1 VSTSDDDWQ
10 AALALLEALL
20 ELPPDQREAAFA
32 TSGASPA
39 VLARVRRMLAA
50 ENAGSVLDAPLA
62 AAFRAP
68 RHAEGARLGR
78 WMLLEVIGRGG
89 MSTVW
94 RARSTVAPVGQ
105 EAALKVMEAG
115 AIDDAALRRFARELE
130 VLSRLSHPSV
140 AALIEAGRAD
150 DGVPWFAMGLV
161 DGQPIDTWCE
171 TKRADRE
178 TRLGL
183 LIQACA
189 AVSHAHRH
197 LVVHRDIKPGNVL
210 VDGGGRV
217 VLVDFGISRLLEE
230 TREHSTGTYAFTPRF
245 AAPEQRSG
253 GAISTATDLWGLGA
267 LAHWLLAGE
276 PPTLRDDADA
286 VMPPTTLPAD
296 LRAIL
301 SHCLQRDP
309 AERYRSA
316 DALADDLQA
325 FLDGRPVAAR
335 RGGWA
340 YRAGRW
346 LRRHPGVTALAGA
359 LALSV
364 AVGVTAT
371 VLQSRRAEAEAERA
385 VAAQRVA
392 EEARTTAERAQR
404 STQAALERATS
415 LRDYLVRV
423 FDGSNPNS
431 GPQADAAALLARG
444 ETLVQERLDAG
455 EALLAADLLLVLGQA
470 RQLRGEY
477 GPADAL
483 FERGLAVAGTSG
495 GSVATRAHLHFGR
508 GEVARTQGRHAD
520 ARAHYASAERLALDG
535 GLPDERTLEYALA
548 RLTAESA
555 AGGSAQPLDG
565 MRDWLTRIDAA
576 PDAPPALR
584 LRGLD
589 VYSTMLALAGTP
601 DTGPLQERR
610 LALAAEVYAE
620 KPGWLAFAYA
630 DAVPSFRRWR
640 AWDRAAH
647 YAAAS
652 LRIVDAH
659 YDAPHVIPAIATC
672 NAAGLALDRGR
683 PDEAMALLDRT
694 LAIDR
699 ALARKH
705 VHALSCLVHRAEAAR
720 ALGDSR
726 VAFEALDAAEV
737 MLAAL
742 ALADD
747 RTWRQTLC
755 AQRVEALRVSGDEDR
770 AWAALARCG
779 DATASP
785 KLRLLAAERALGAG
799 DLAAAASALDGL
811 PAWSEPPP
819 RDAPAGLEAWALT
832 LAVAEARG
840 DSDAPARRQALRE
853 AVEAMPAPWA
863 AQSRWRECVAAPP
876 GTALCCLPGR

>member
-1 VSTSDDDWQ
+1 MSTSDDDWQ
-10 AALALLEALL
+10 AALTLMERLL
-20 ELPPDQREAAFA
+20 ELPVDQREAALA
-32 TSGASPA
+32 ASGATPA
-39 VLARVRRMLAA
+39 VQARVRRMLAA
-50 ENAGSVLDAPLA
+50 EGAGSVLDAPLA
-62 AAFRAP
+62 VAVRTP
-68 RHAEGARLGR
+68 RHVEGARLGR
-78 WMLLEVIGRGG
+78 WMLLEPIGRGG

-94 RARSTVAPVGQ
+94 RVRSMVAPVAQ
-105 EAALKVMEAG
+105 EAALKVMDAC
-115 AIDDAALRRFARELE
+115 AIDEAALRRFDRELA
-130 VLSRLSHPSV
+130 VLSRLSHPGV
-140 AALIEAGRAD
+140 AALLEAGRAD
-150 DGVPWFAMGLV
+150 DGAPWFAMGLV
-161 DGQPIDTWCE
+161 DGQPIDAWCE
-171 TKRADRE
+171 AKRADRD
-178 TRLGL
+178 TRIGL

-210 VDGGGRV
+210 VDRDGRV

-267 LAHWLLAGE
+267 LAHLLLAGE
-276 PPTLRDDADA
+276 SPILGDKADA
-286 VMPPTTLPAD
+286 VTPPATLPAD

-301 SHCLQRDP
+301 ARCLQRDP

-346 LRRHPGVTALAGA
+346 LRRRPGIAALASA
-359 LALSV
+359 LTVSV
-364 AVGVTAT
+364 AVGVAAT
-371 VLQSRRAEAEAERA
+371 LLQSRRAEAEAERA
-385 VAAQRVA
+385 IAAQRVA
-392 EEARTTAERAQR
+392 EEARTAAERAQQ
-404 STQAALERATS
+404 STQEALERATS

-423 FDGSNPNS
+423 FDGSNPNN

-444 ETLVQERLDAG
+444 EALVQEQLDAG

-477 GPADAL
+477 APADAL
-483 FERGLAVAGTSG
+483 FERGLAVAGTSAE
-495 GSVATRAHLHFGR
+495 SVATRAHLHFGR

-520 ARAHYASAERLALDG
+520 ARGHYASAERLALDG
-535 GLPDERTLEYALA
+535 GLPLERSLEYALA

-565 MRDWLTRIDAA
+565 MREWLKRIEAA

-601 DTGPLQERR
+601 DTGPLQEQR
-610 LALAAEVYAE
+610 LALAAQVYAE

-630 DAVPSFRRWR
+630 DAVPSFRRSR
-640 AWDRAAH
+640 AWDRASH
-647 YAAAS
+647 YAAES

-683 PDEAMALLDRT
+683 PEEAMALLDRT

-699 ALARKH
+699 AIARRH
-705 VHALSCLVHRAEAAR
+705 VHALSCLVHRVEAAR
-720 ALGDSR
+720 ALGDPLA
-726 VAFEALDAAEV
+726 AFEALEAADA

-747 RTWRQTLC
+747 STWRQTLC
-755 AQRVEALRVSGDEDR
+755 AQRVETLRTAGDANR
-770 AWAALARCG
+770 AWATLARCG
-779 DATASP
+779 EASISP
-785 KLRLLAAERALGAG
+785 KLRLLVAERALVAG
-799 DLAAAASALDGL
+799 DVIAAASALDGL

-840 DSDAPARRQALRE
+840 DADAPRRRQALRE
-853 AVEAMPAPWA
+853 AVEAMPAPWS
-863 AQSRWRECVAAPP
+863 AQSRWRECLRAAETTP
-876 GTALCCLPGR
+876 LRCLPGR